1 MFDEFN
7 WVSFT
12 WWNATIRGVWLCKH
26 EFFFFFYDF
35 ESHFKELWNRY
46 LMCRIG
52 SILFANGIG
61 FSFWT
66 WNMNFFLF
74 IWFCVYFDELDILYD
89 ELNLVLTKWD
99 RSWIMVHGL
108 FWWFIEPDFLCFG
121 THSTPAWPFLTCNSI
136 EHVSSSLIF
145 HPHMSKYGFKT
156 PIFTFNFRNFNF

>member
-1 MFDEFN
+1 MNSTGFLLLDEMPLSVGFGYVN
-7 WVSFT
+7 M
-12 WWNATIRGVWLCKH
+12 N
-26 EFFFFFYDF
+26 FFFYDF
-35 ESHFKELWNRY
+35 ESHFKELWNGY

-108 FWWFIEPDFLCFG
+108 FWWFIEPNFLCFG
-121 THSTPAWPFLTCNSI
+121 THSTPTWPLLTCNSYRTRI
-136 EHVSSSLIF
+136 ILFDFSSSYVKIWF
-145 HPHMSKYGFKT
+145 
-156 PIFTFNFRNFNF
+156 